1 MTELGSRRWM
11 VPFFLAPGLG
21 LLSLILP
28 VLAFSPPPV
37 EAPLFPLLATG
48 VKHMSFTTLGLLF
61 LSGVLLSGAF
71 SGKGSWVASFL
82 VLAAMPVVILAEGI
96 ADPSSHNLFPFELV
110 MYGALSLITLLG
122 AGIGIVARRRVM
134 HVPRNSGESVRR

>member
-11 VPFFLAPGLG
+11 LPFFLAPVLG
-21 LLSLILP
+21 VLSLVLP
-28 VLAFSPPPV
+28 VLAFSPPRV

-48 VKHMSFTTLGLLF
+48 VKHMSFATLGLLF

-71 SGKGSWVASFL
+71 SARASWAASFL
-82 VLAAMPVVILAEGI
+82 VLAAMPLVILADGI

-122 AGIGIVARRRVM
+122 AGVGFVARKIVIERSAQSRR
-134 HVPRNSGESVRR
+134 R